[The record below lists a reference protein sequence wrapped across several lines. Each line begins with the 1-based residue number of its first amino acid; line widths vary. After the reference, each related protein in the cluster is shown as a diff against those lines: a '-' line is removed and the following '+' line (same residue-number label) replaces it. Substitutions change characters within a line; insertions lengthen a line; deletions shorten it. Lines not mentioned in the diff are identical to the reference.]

1 MNLSGKVEH
10 KITRRDF
17 IKDAAFGAAAMAI
30 IGSLDHSTPAQ
41 AQTRHAGLIR
51 KINYNMKDMWKVVG
65 PGNADLLWWP
75 KGGELGGR
83 NVNFSFG
90 YYTRIGD
97 WHDKETGGHYHPD
110 GDEVLTF
117 VGFDPNNPEYLGAEI
132 EFDVSDEYEKH
143 VFRVPTACCFPRNVV
158 HCPQITTKCENAY
171 GFIVLSLEPDHKTI
185 QMPQRSTLD
194 TTEGHKYDNLYKK
207 LIFRKDIKAK
217 TGPGNADALA
227 WLRGNDLENFNVN
240 LAWGLF
246 SGTGD
251 WGAKAHK
258 HASDQFLVFV
268 SLDNEKPY
276 DLGAEI
282 EITLEDEKHLVAASS
297 CVIVPEG
304 LEHGPII
311 TKKVDR
317 PFGFYMVRLDK
328 GDPSEINPA

>member
-1 MNLSGKVEH
+1 
-10 KITRRDF
+10 
-17 IKDAAFGAAAMAI
+17 
-30 IGSLDHSTPAQ
+30 
-41 AQTRHAGLIR
+41 
-51 KINYNMKDMWKVVG
+51 
-65 PGNADLLWWP
+65 
-75 KGGELGGR
+75 
-83 NVNFSFG
+83 
-90 YYTRIGD
+90 
-97 WHDKETGGHYHPD
+97 
-110 GDEVLTF
+110 
-117 VGFDPNNPEYLGAEI
+117 
-132 EFDVSDEYEKH
+132 
-143 VFRVPTACCFPRNVV
+143 
-158 HCPQITTKCENAY
+158 
-171 GFIVLSLEPDHKTI
+171 
-185 QMPQRSTLD
+185 MPQRSTLD

-311 TKKVDR
+311 TKKMDR